1 MNNPAAR
8 FARNG
13 VRKPYTSKM
22 KFMTR
27 HHDVY
32 DILSV
37 LLNKPR
43 RVVACCAEVLQY
55 FTRWDEW
62 KRQTQRSPWIYKP
75 LHQIEADLRAYSI
88 RIIRYAISLL
98 MGLGILERRNNPGS
112 RVDRAY
118 QYRIHLDKLKTTD
131 PADDQQGVGG
141 RVWGVGE
148 GEDGDFHPNLPK
160 DSTTTDSLAKN
171 LCTTPHTPYP
181 TPGAPIP
188 PHPSSE
194 DGVSWAR
201 LDKSDST
208 TKHPKNSSLA
218 EEPCDT
224 LFLEEPEDLVL
235 EEPEDL
241 VLEEPEDLVL
251 EEPEDLALEKP
262 EDLALEEPEDLA
274 LEEPFCDTLFQE
286 ELISNDLP
294 LNELS
299 SDDAVQCESSL
310 VTSAE
315 TPVVD
320 DFTPLAHS
328 SDKTKNSSASG
339 VQNIDPKNPCIS
351 NRSISLSKCES
362 EQKEKIFANYEVIA
376 TNPSLGEPLRNFI
389 ANDSQKVPQEALAQ
403 SKQRNEVKEEHCSQ
417 DRKEAIEDKSSAAA
431 SVEFVENP
439 IKSKGFNPRQERPNY
454 YLRGFNSQ
462 QEKDGFYQALVELG
476 KQKTQVSSPVGWA
489 NNIIKDINAG
499 GLCEYLFEYRRGEPL
514 GMCEKQEWEIAP
526 GQVYPRF
533 LGFLRA
539 RLKTTQMSPQQ
550 SITAAHRALRNK
562 GEASELWE
570 SFKRTV
576 VNFADQWERDKA
588 MGLSGAYVPPELLVE
603 AEVTIDK
610 AAKAMQLLESNSVQS
625 NQSGELE
632 PAVVSSVTELAGT
645 QTEAASATDEQEEK
659 LADLKA
665 QIERMREFLQ
675 SGNAVKVTIARSWVQ
690 SNLDIVEPI
699 KANGIIVDLS
709 PREAFPVEESEAFPV
724 EESSAEESSASPVE
738 AHINVGDVCYYSGAD
753 YSMERLCKRYPLTV
767 IAITGEM
774 ATVSAPKWYVTQ
786 SILLAD
792 LKLIE

>member
-1 MNNPAAR
+1 MNNPATRFAT

-32 DILSV
+32 DRLSV

-88 RIIRYAISLL
+88 RVIRYSISLL
-98 MGLGILERRNNPGS
+98 MDLGILERRNNPGS

-131 PADDQQGVGG
+131 PGG
-141 RVWGVGE
+141 
-148 GEDGDFHPNLPK
+148 
-160 DSTTTDSLAKN
+160 
-171 LCTTPHTPYP
+171 
-181 TPGAPIP
+181 
-188 PHPSSE
+188 
-194 DGVSWAR
+194 
-201 LDKSDST
+201 DKSDST

-224 LFLEEPEDLVL
+224 LFLEDSEDLFL
-235 EEPEDL
+235 EEPENL
-241 VLEEPEDLVL
+241 SLEEPENLSLEESENLSLEESENLSL
-251 EEPEDLALEKP
+251 EEPS
-262 EDLALEEPEDLA
+262 
-274 LEEPFCDTLFQE
+274 CDTLFQE
-286 ELISNDLP
+286 ELMSNDLP
-294 LNELS
+294 LNGLS
-299 SDDAVQCESSL
+299 SDDAVQCESFL
-310 VTSAE
+310 ATSAE

-339 VQNIDPKNPCIS
+339 VQIMDLKNQYKL

-376 TNPSLGEPLRNFI
+376 TNPSLGEPLSNFR
-389 ANDSQKVPQEALAQ
+389 ANDSQKVPQDDLAQ
-403 SKQRNEVKEEHCSQ
+403 SKTKNFIKEEHRSQ

-439 IKSKGFNPRQERPNY
+439 TKSKGFNPRQERPKY

-476 KQKTQVSSPVGWA
+476 KQKTQVLSPVGWA

-550 SITAAHRALRNK
+550 SIAAAHRALRNK

-588 MGLSGAYVPPELLVE
+588 MGLSGSYVPPELLVE
-603 AEVTIDK
+603 AEVTIDE
-610 AAKAMQLLESNSVQS
+610 AAKAMQLLQSNSIQS
-625 NQSGELE
+625 NAPGELVATE
-632 PAVVSSVTELAGT
+632 PNAVIESACTP
-645 QTEAASATDEQEEK
+645 QEAASAIDEQEKK
-659 LADLKA
+659 LALQQ

-675 SGNAVKVTIARSWVQ
+675 SGNVAKVTVARHWVE
-690 SNLDIVEPI
+690 SNPDIVEPI
-699 KANGIIVDLS
+699 KTNGRIVDLS
-709 PREAFPVEESEAFPV
+709 PIEAFPV
-724 EESSAEESSASPVE
+724 EESSAEESSAFPVEESSASLVE
-738 AHINVGDVCYYSGAD
+738 AHIKVGDVCYYGGAD
-753 YSMERLCKRYPLTV
+753 RSLERLCKRYPLTV

-792 LKLIE
+792 LELIEF

>member
-32 DILSV
+32 DRLSV

-62 KRQTQRSPWIYKP
+62 KRKTQRSPWIYKP

-88 RIIRYAISLL
+88 RVIRYSISCL
-98 MGLGILERRNNPGS
+98 MGIGILERRNNPGS

-131 PADDQQGVGG
+131 PGG
-141 RVWGVGE
+141 
-148 GEDGDFHPNLPK
+148 
-160 DSTTTDSLAKN
+160 
-171 LCTTPHTPYP
+171 
-181 TPGAPIP
+181 
-188 PHPSSE
+188 
-194 DGVSWAR
+194 
-201 LDKSDST
+201 DKSDST
-208 TKHPKNSSLA
+208 TKPPSNSSLA

-224 LFLEEPEDLVL
+224 LFLEDSEDLFLEESENLSL

-241 VLEEPEDLVL
+241 FLWEPEDLSL
-251 EEPEDLALEKP
+251 EESENLSLEESEDLSLW
-262 EDLALEEPEDLA
+262 EP
-274 LEEPFCDTLFQE
+274 PCDTLLQE
-286 ELISNDLP
+286 ELMSNDLP

-299 SDDAVQCESSL
+299 SDDTVQCGSFSA
-310 VTSAE
+310 TSAE
-315 TPVVD
+315 TLVVD

-328 SDKTKNSSASG
+328 SDQAKNSSASG
-339 VQNIDPKNPCIS
+339 VQIMDQKNQYKL

-362 EQKEKIFANYEVIA
+362 EQKEKVFANYEVIA
-376 TNPSLGEPLRNFI
+376 TNPSLGEPLSNFI
-389 ANDSQKVPQEALAQ
+389 ANDSQKVPQDDLAQ
-403 SKQRNEVKEEHCSQ
+403 SKTKNFVKEEHCSQ
-417 DRKEAIEDKSSAAA
+417 GRKEAIEDKSSAAA

-439 IKSKGFNPRQERPNY
+439 IKSKGFNPRQPRPKY

-476 KQKTQVSSPVGWA
+476 KQKTQVLSPVGWA

-550 SITAAHRALRNK
+550 SIAAAHRALKNK

-588 MGLSGAYVPPELLVE
+588 MGLSGSYVPPELLVE
-603 AEVTIDK
+603 AEVTIDE
-610 AAKAMQLLESNSVQS
+610 AAKAMQLLQLNSVQCNAPGS
-625 NQSGELE
+625 LVPTE
-632 PAVVSSVTELAGT
+632 PTAVIESACTP
-645 QTEAASATDEQEEK
+645 QEAASATDEQEKK
-659 LADLKA
+659 LALQQ

-675 SGNAVKVTIARSWVQ
+675 SGNVAKVTVARHWVQ
-690 SNLDIVEPI
+690 SNPDIVEPI
-699 KANGIIVDLS
+699 KANGRIVDLS
-709 PREAFPVEESEAFPV
+709 PREAFPVEETSAEESEAFPV
-724 EESSAEESSASPVE
+724 EESSANGVE
-738 AHINVGDVCYYSGAD
+738 APLEVGDVCYYGGAD
-753 YSMERLCKRYPLTV
+753 CSLQRVCKRYPLTV

-774 ATVSAPKWYVTQ
+774 ATVSAPKWSVTR

-792 LKLIE
+792 LELIEF

>member
-1 MNNPAAR
+1 
-8 FARNG
+8 
-13 VRKPYTSKM
+13 
-22 KFMTR
+22 
-27 HHDVY
+27 
-32 DILSV
+32 
-37 LLNKPR
+37 
-43 RVVACCAEVLQY
+43 
-55 FTRWDEW
+55 
-62 KRQTQRSPWIYKP
+62 
-75 LHQIEADLRAYSI
+75 
-88 RIIRYAISLL
+88 
-98 MGLGILERRNNPGS
+98 
-112 RVDRAY
+112 
-118 QYRIHLDKLKTTD
+118 
-131 PADDQQGVGG
+131 
-141 RVWGVGE
+141 
-148 GEDGDFHPNLPK
+148 
-160 DSTTTDSLAKN
+160 
-171 LCTTPHTPYP
+171 
-181 TPGAPIP
+181 
-188 PHPSSE
+188 
-194 DGVSWAR
+194 
-201 LDKSDST
+201 
-208 TKHPKNSSLA
+208 
-218 EEPCDT
+218 
-224 LFLEEPEDLVL
+224 
-235 EEPEDL
+235 
-241 VLEEPEDLVL
+241 
-251 EEPEDLALEKP
+251 
-262 EDLALEEPEDLA
+262 
-274 LEEPFCDTLFQE
+274 
-286 ELISNDLP
+286 
-294 LNELS
+294 
-299 SDDAVQCESSL
+299 
-310 VTSAE
+310 
-315 TPVVD
+315 
-320 DFTPLAHS
+320 LAHS

-339 VQNIDPKNPCIS
+339 VQNIDPKNPSIS

-362 EQKEKIFANYEVIA
+362 EQKEKIFANYVVIA
-376 TNPSLGEPLRNFI
+376 TNPFLGEPLSNFI
-389 ANDSQKVPQEALAQ
+389 ANDSQKVLQDDLAQ
-403 SKQRNEVKEEHCSQ
+403 SKTKNFVKEEHCSQ
-417 DRKEAIEDKSSAAA
+417 GRTEAIEDKSSAAA

-439 IKSKGFNPRQERPNY
+439 IKLKGFNPRQSRPNY

-476 KQKTQVSSPVGWA
+476 KQKTQVLSPVGWA

-610 AAKAMQLLESNSVQS
+610 AANAMQLLESNSVQS
-625 NQSGELE
+625 KESGELE
-632 PAVVSSVTELAGT
+632 PAVVSSVTELTGT

-659 LADLKA
+659 LAALKA

-709 PREAFPVEESEAFPV
+709 PIEANPVEESSTEESSASPVEESSAEESSASPV

>member
-1 MNNPAAR
+1 
-8 FARNG
+8 
-13 VRKPYTSKM
+13 
-22 KFMTR
+22 
-27 HHDVY
+27 
-32 DILSV
+32 
-37 LLNKPR
+37 
-43 RVVACCAEVLQY
+43 
-55 FTRWDEW
+55 
-62 KRQTQRSPWIYKP
+62 
-75 LHQIEADLRAYSI
+75 
-88 RIIRYAISLL
+88 
-98 MGLGILERRNNPGS
+98 MGIGILERRNNPGS
-112 RVDRAY
+112 RLDRAY

-131 PADDQQGVGG
+131 PAG
-141 RVWGVGE
+141 
-148 GEDGDFHPNLPK
+148 
-160 DSTTTDSLAKN
+160 
-171 LCTTPHTPYP
+171 
-181 TPGAPIP
+181 
-188 PHPSSE
+188 
-194 DGVSWAR
+194 
-201 LDKSDST
+201 DKSDST
-208 TKHPKNSSLA
+208 TKHPSNSSLA

-224 LFLEEPEDLVL
+224 LFQEEPENLSLEEPEDLFLEESENLSL

-241 VLEEPEDLVL
+241 FLEESENLSLEEPS
-251 EEPEDLALEKP
+251 
-262 EDLALEEPEDLA
+262 
-274 LEEPFCDTLFQE
+274 CDTLFQD
-286 ELISNDLP
+286 ELMSNDLP

-299 SDDAVQCESSL
+299 RDDAVQCESFTA
-310 VTSAE
+310 TSAG

-339 VQNIDPKNPCIS
+339 VQNIDPKNLSIS
-351 NRSISLSKCES
+351 NRSISLSRGES

-389 ANDSQKVPQEALAQ
+389 ANDSQKVPQDDEAQ
-403 SKQRNEVKEEHCSQ
+403 SKTQNFVKEEHRSQ
-417 DRKEAIEDKSSAAA
+417 GRTEAIEDKSSAAA
-431 SVEFVENP
+431 SVEFVEKP
-439 IKSKGFNPRQERPNY
+439 TKSKGFNPRQARPNY
-454 YLRGFNSQ
+454 SLRGFNSQ
-462 QEKDGFYQALVELG
+462 QEKDGFYQALMELG

-550 SITAAHRALRNK
+550 SIAAAHRALRNK

-588 MGLSGAYVPPELLVE
+588 MGLSSSYIPPELLVE
-603 AEVTIDK
+603 AEVTIDE
-610 AAKAMQLLESNSVQS
+610 AAQAMQLLQSNSVQS
-625 NQSGELE
+625 NESPELVPNE
-632 PAVVSSVTELAGT
+632 PNAVIESACT
-645 QTEAASATDEQEEK
+645 QMEAASATDEQEEK
-659 LADLKA
+659 LAALKV

-675 SGNAVKVTIARSWVQ
+675 SGNAVKVTIARTWVE

-709 PREAFPVEESEAFPV
+709 PSSASPVEESSAEESEANPVEESSTEESEANPVEESEAFPV
-724 EESSAEESSASPVE
+724 E
-738 AHINVGDVCYYSGAD
+738 AHIKVGDVCYYSGAD
-753 YSMERLCKRYPLTV
+753 YSLERLCKRYPLTV

-786 SILLAD
+786 SILLVD
-792 LKLIE
+792 LKLIEF

>member
-8 FARNG
+8 FATFARNG

-32 DILSV
+32 DRLSV

-131 PADDQQGVGG
+131 PADD
-141 RVWGVGE
+141 
-148 GEDGDFHPNLPK
+148 
-160 DSTTTDSLAKN
+160 
-171 LCTTPHTPYP
+171 
-181 TPGAPIP
+181 
-188 PHPSSE
+188 
-194 DGVSWAR
+194 
-201 LDKSDST
+201 KSDST

-224 LFLEEPEDLVL
+224 LFLEDSEDLVL

-241 VLEEPEDLVL
+241 FLGEPT
-251 EEPEDLALEKP
+251 
-262 EDLALEEPEDLA
+262 
-274 LEEPFCDTLFQE
+274 CDTLFQE
-286 ELISNDLP
+286 ELMSNDLP
-294 LNELS
+294 LNGLS
-299 SDDAVQCESSL
+299 SDDAVQCESFPA
-310 VTSAE
+310 TSAE

-339 VQNIDPKNPCIS
+339 VQNIDPKNPSIS

-376 TNPSLGEPLRNFI
+376 TNPSLSEPVSNFLP
-389 ANDSQKVPQEALAQ
+389 NGSQEVTQEALAQ
-403 SKQRNEVKEEHCSQ
+403 SKKRNEVKEEHSSQ

-431 SVEFVENP
+431 SVEFVEKP
-439 IKSKGFNPRQERPNY
+439 IKSKGFNPRQTRPNY

-462 QEKDGFYQALVELG
+462 QEKDGFYQALLELG

-610 AAKAMQLLESNSVQS
+610 AALAMQLLESNSVQS
-625 NQSGELE
+625 NAPSELVPNE
-632 PAVVSSVTELAGT
+632 PNAVIESACT
-645 QTEAASATDEQEEK
+645 QMEPASATDEQEEK
-659 LADLKA
+659 LAALKA
-665 QIERMREFLQ
+665 QIERMREFLK
-675 SGNAVKVTIARSWVQ
+675 SGNVAKVTVARHWVQ
-690 SNLDIVEPI
+690 SNPDIVEPI

-709 PREAFPVEESEAFPV
+709 PIEAFPV
-724 EESSAEESSASPVE
+724 EESSAEGSSASPVEESSAEGSSASPVEESSTEGSSASPVEESSTEGSSASPVEESSAEGSSASPVEESSTEGSSASPVE

-774 ATVSAPKWYVTQ
+774 ATVSAPKWYVTK

-792 LKLIE
+792 LELIEF

>member
-1 MNNPAAR
+1 MNNPATR

-13 VRKPYTSKM
+13 VTKPYTSKM

-32 DILSV
+32 DLLSV
-37 LLNKPR
+37 LLNQPR
-43 RVVACCAEVLQY
+43 RVVGCCAELVQY

-62 KRQTQRSPWIYKP
+62 KQKTQRSPWIYKP
-75 LHQIEADLRAYSI
+75 LHHIEADLRAYSI
-88 RIIRYAISLL
+88 RVIRYAISLL
-98 MGLGILERRNNPGS
+98 MRLGILERRNNPGS
-112 RVDRAY
+112 RLDRVY

-131 PADDQQGVGG
+131 PAG
-141 RVWGVGE
+141 
-148 GEDGDFHPNLPK
+148 
-160 DSTTTDSLAKN
+160 
-171 LCTTPHTPYP
+171 
-181 TPGAPIP
+181 
-188 PHPSSE
+188 
-194 DGVSWAR
+194 
-201 LDKSDST
+201 DKSDST
-208 TKHPKNSSLA
+208 TKHPSNSSLA

-224 LFLEEPEDLVL
+224 LFLEDSEDLFLEDSEDLFLEDSEDLFL

-241 VLEEPEDLVL
+241 SLGEPS
-251 EEPEDLALEKP
+251 
-262 EDLALEEPEDLA
+262 
-274 LEEPFCDTLFQE
+274 CDTLLQE
-286 ELISNDLP
+286 ELMSNDLP

-299 SDDAVQCESSL
+299 SDDAVQCESFSA
-310 VTSAE
+310 TSAG

-328 SDKTKNSSASG
+328 SDQTKNSSASG
-339 VQNIDPKNPCIS
+339 VQNIDPKNLSIS

-389 ANDSQKVPQEALAQ
+389 ANGSQKVPQDDLAQ
-403 SKQRNEVKEEHCSQ
+403 SKTKNFVKEEHRSQ
-417 DRKEAIEDKSSAAA
+417 DRTEAIEDKSSAAA
-431 SVEFVENP
+431 SVEFVEKP
-439 IKSKGFNPRQERPNY
+439 IKSKGFNPHQPRPDY
-454 YLRGFNSQ
+454 SLRGFNSQ

-476 KQKTQVSSPVGWA
+476 KQKTLVSSPVGWA

-526 GQVYPRF
+526 GQIYPRF
-533 LGFLRA
+533 LSFLRA

-588 MGLSGAYVPPELLVE
+588 MGLSGSYIPPELLVE
-603 AEVTIDK
+603 AEVTIDE
-610 AAKAMQLLESNSVQS
+610 AALAMQLLQLNSVQS
-625 NQSGELE
+625 NESSELVPNE
-632 PAVVSSVTELAGT
+632 PNAVIESACTPK
-645 QTEAASATDEQEEK
+645 EAASATDEQEEK
-659 LADLKA
+659 LAALKV

-675 SGNAVKVTIARSWVQ
+675 SGNAVKVTIARTWVE

-709 PREAFPVEESEAFPV
+709 PNEAFPV
-724 EESSAEESSASPVE
+724 EESSAEESEANPVE
-738 AHINVGDVCYYSGAD
+738 NRNVEC
-753 YSMERLCKRYPLTV
+753 
-767 IAITGEM
+767 
-774 ATVSAPKWYVTQ
+774 
-786 SILLAD
+786 
-792 LKLIE
+792 

>member
-1 MNNPAAR
+1 
-8 FARNG
+8 
-13 VRKPYTSKM
+13 
-22 KFMTR
+22 
-27 HHDVY
+27 
-32 DILSV
+32 
-37 LLNKPR
+37 
-43 RVVACCAEVLQY
+43 
-55 FTRWDEW
+55 
-62 KRQTQRSPWIYKP
+62 
-75 LHQIEADLRAYSI
+75 
-88 RIIRYAISLL
+88 
-98 MGLGILERRNNPGS
+98 MGIGILERRNNPGS

-131 PADDQQGVGG
+131 PGG
-141 RVWGVGE
+141 
-148 GEDGDFHPNLPK
+148 
-160 DSTTTDSLAKN
+160 
-171 LCTTPHTPYP
+171 
-181 TPGAPIP
+181 
-188 PHPSSE
+188 
-194 DGVSWAR
+194 
-201 LDKSDST
+201 DKSDST

-224 LFLEEPEDLVL
+224 LFLEDSEDLFLEESEDLSLEESEDLSLEESEDLSL

-241 VLEEPEDLVL
+241 SLWEP
-251 EEPEDLALEKP
+251 P
-262 EDLALEEPEDLA
+262 
-274 LEEPFCDTLFQE
+274 CDTLFQE
-286 ELISNDLP
+286 ELMSNDLP
-294 LNELS
+294 LNGLS
-299 SDDAVQCESSL
+299 SDDAVQCESFTA
-310 VTSAE
+310 TSAE

-320 DFTPLAHS
+320 DFTLLAHS

-339 VQNIDPKNPCIS
+339 VQNIDPKNPSIS

-376 TNPSLGEPLRNFI
+376 TNPSLGEPLSNFI
-389 ANDSQKVPQEALAQ
+389 ANDSQKAPQDDLAQ
-403 SKQRNEVKEEHCSQ
+403 SKTKNFVKEEHRSQ
-417 DRKEAIEDKSSAAA
+417 GRTEAIEDKSSATA
-431 SVEFVENP
+431 SVEFVEKP
-439 IKSKGFNPRQERPNY
+439 IKSKGFNPRQDRPNY
-454 YLRGFNSQ
+454 SLRGFNSQ
-462 QEKDGFYQALVELG
+462 QEKDGFYQALLELG

-550 SITAAHRALRNK
+550 SIAAAHRALRNK

-588 MGLSGAYVPPELLVE
+588 MGLSSSYIPPELLVE
-603 AEVTIDK
+603 AEVTIDE
-610 AAKAMQLLESNSVQS
+610 AAQAMQLLQSNSVQS
-625 NQSGELE
+625 NAPGELVPNE
-632 PAVVSSVTELAGT
+632 PNAVIESACT
-645 QTEAASATDEQEEK
+645 QMEAASATDEQEEK
-659 LADLKA
+659 LAALKE

-675 SGNAVKVTIARSWVQ
+675 SGNPVKVMIARNWVQ

-709 PREAFPVEESEAFPV
+709 PIEANPV
-724 EESSAEESSASPVE
+724 EESSAEESEANPVEESSAFPVE
-738 AHINVGDVCYYSGAD
+738 APIKVGDVCYYGGAD
-753 YSMERLCKRYPLTV
+753 SSMERLCKRYPLTV

-774 ATVSAPKWYVTQ
+774 ATVSAPKWYVTK

>member
-32 DILSV
+32 DLLSV

-62 KRQTQRSPWIYKP
+62 KRETQRSPWIYKP

-131 PADDQQGVGG
+131 PADD
-141 RVWGVGE
+141 
-148 GEDGDFHPNLPK
+148 
-160 DSTTTDSLAKN
+160 
-171 LCTTPHTPYP
+171 
-181 TPGAPIP
+181 
-188 PHPSSE
+188 
-194 DGVSWAR
+194 
-201 LDKSDST
+201 KSDST

-224 LFLEEPEDLVL
+224 LFLEDSEDLFLEESENLSLEDSEDLFL
-235 EEPEDL
+235 EEPENL
-241 VLEEPEDLVL
+241 SLEDS
-251 EEPEDLALEKP
+251 
-262 EDLALEEPEDLA
+262 EDLALEEPGDLS
-274 LEEPFCDTLFQE
+274 LWKSSDLPLGEPSCDTLFQD
-286 ELISNDLP
+286 ELISNDLS
-294 LNELS
+294 LNGLS
-299 SDDAVQCESSL
+299 SDDAVQCESFTA
-310 VTSAE
+310 TSAE

-339 VQNIDPKNPCIS
+339 VQNIDPKNPSIS

-362 EQKEKIFANYEVIA
+362 EEKEKIFANYEVIA
-376 TNPSLGEPLRNFI
+376 TNPSLSEPLSNFLP
-389 ANDSQKVPQEALAQ
+389 NGSQEVTQEALAQ
-403 SKQRNEVKEEHCSQ
+403 SKKRNEVKEEHSSQ
-417 DRKEAIEDKSSAAA
+417 DRKKAIEDKSSAAA
-431 SVEFVENP
+431 SVEFVEKP
-439 IKSKGFNPRQERPNY
+439 IKLKGFNPRQVRPKY
-454 YLRGFNSQ
+454 SLRGFNSQ

-610 AAKAMQLLESNSVQS
+610 AALAMQLLESNSVQS
-625 NQSGELE
+625 NAPSELVPNE
-632 PAVVSSVTELAGT
+632 PNAVIESACT
-645 QTEAASATDEQEEK
+645 QMEPASATDEQEEK
-659 LADLKA
+659 LAALKA
-665 QIERMREFLQ
+665 QIERMREFLK
-675 SGNAVKVTIARSWVQ
+675 SGNVAKVTVARHWVQ
-690 SNLDIVEPI
+690 SNPDIVEPI

-709 PREAFPVEESEAFPV
+709 PIEAFPV
-724 EESSAEESSASPVE
+724 EESSAEGSSASPVEESSASPVEESSASPVE

-774 ATVSAPKWYVTQ
+774 ATVSAPKWYVTK

-792 LKLIE
+792 LELIEF